1 MWDSSKFV
9 VVSLAGNF
17 VANFDAKE
25 PKRYG
30 KFEIALAIQ
39 WKFPSK
45 KNPKLPS
52 KCALP

>member
-1 MWDSSKFV
+1 
-9 VVSLAGNF
+9 VSLAGNF

-39 WKFPSK
+39 
-45 KNPKLPS
+45 
-52 KCALP
+52 